1 MAGPAATIE
10 LEGLAETRQ
19 RLLQLPDRIQKRCM
33 SKAVRA
39 GGALFVKAAKRNA
52 PRLTGLFK
60 RSLAQRVKS
69 YQAGKV
75 VVSITGQQ
83 NTVKNRR
90 KLRRGRGGISG
101 RGDLVPIHFV
111 EENTKPHR
119 IPKEGRGM
127 LILRNRSGGR
137 VLVYSVVHHPGT
149 RGQHP
154 IRRAA
159 DSQAGAAAQEFAKK
173 LAIEVD
179 AEVAKLAVGG

>member
-1 MAGPAATIE
+1 MAGPVAAMK
-10 LEGLAETRQ
+10 LEGLPETRR
-19 RLLQLPDRIQKRCM
+19 RLIQLPDRIQKRCM

-39 GGALFVKAAKRNA
+39 GGALFVKAVKRNA
-52 PRLTGLFK
+52 PRLTGLLK

-83 NTVKNRR
+83 NMVRNRR

-111 EENTKPHR
+111 EENTTPHR
-119 IPKEGRGM
+119 IPKEGRGP
-127 LILRNRSGGR
+127 LVLRSRSGA
-137 VLVYSVVHHPGT
+137 SVIVGSVWHPGT

-159 DSQAGAAAQEFAKK
+159 DSQAGAAAQELPKK

-179 AEVAKLAVGG
+179 TEVAKLAVGG